1 MEFDDLFLTA
11 EHSQC
16 SQQTLESCISSFPF
30 EDYTTPINADHS
42 PYSLE
47 PQNGSYVGSH
57 SAYEHYLFAQ
67 KSGYMLPSNQ
77 QLKSPMFD
85 SQGMYEMQ
93 SPATMSDPSMSPS
106 PPPPPRIYKP
116 CVVCCDKSSGYHYGV
131 SSCEGCKG
139 FFRRSV
145 QKNMQYTCH
154 KDKNCVINKV
164 TRNRCQ
170 YCRLQ
175 KCFAT
180 GMSKEGMEE
189 RAVRNDRN
197 KKKVKRPEE
206 FTQSE
211 ELTDDEQLMLQEILD
226 AHNDTFHKQSETSL
240 SRVPVIKTNGVDAEK
255 AEDKEGE
262 EKGKIEKIMLWEKV
276 TELSSKGII
285 KIVEFAK
292 RIPGFATL
300 STSDQITLLKAACLE
315 IMILRLSS
323 RYDVDKDVLCF
334 NDGITLDRQQLRN
347 GGFGSLTDTIFTFA
361 SSLKSME
368 TDSLEYA
375 ALSAVC
381 LVSNDRSGLED
392 PLKIEHLQEPILEA
406 LKHYIRQRRKESPHV
421 FAKMIMKLTDLRS
434 ISVKGAERVLH
445 LRLEMPDELPP
456 LIIEM
461 LDRTENVC
469 IP

>member
-1 MEFDDLFLTA
+1 MESDEEKSKENSPLNV
-11 EHSQC
+11 EQ
-16 SQQTLESCISSFPF
+16 
-30 EDYTTPINADHS
+30 S
-42 PYSLE
+42 PYLE
-47 PQNGSYVGSH
+47 QQNGNYVGSH
-57 SAYEHYLFAQ
+57 AAYEHYLFAQ
-67 KSGYMLPSNQ
+67 KSGYMLPNNQ
-77 QLKSPMFD
+77 QLKNQMFD
-85 SQGMYEMQ
+85 AQGMYDMQ
-93 SPATMSDPSMSPS
+93 SPSTMSDPSMSPS

-116 CVVCCDKSSGYHYGV
+116 CVVCSDKSSGYHYGV

-154 KDKNCVINKV
+154 KEKNCVINKV

-180 GMSKEGMEE
+180 GMSKE
-189 RAVRNDRN
+189 AVRNDRN
-197 KKKVKRPEE
+197 KKKAKRSEDG
-206 FTQSE
+206 TQLE
-211 ELTDDEQLMLQEILD
+211 ELTEDEQAMLQEILE
-226 AHNDTFHKQSETSL
+226 AHNETFQKQEEATP
-240 SRVPVIKTNGVDAEK
+240 SRVPEIKTNGIKSENPVIKEEELEK
-255 AEDKEGE
+255 AKV
-262 EKGKIEKIMLWEKV
+262 EKIMLWEKV

-292 RIPGFATL
+292 KVPGFATL

-323 RYDVDKDVLCF
+323 RYDVEKDVMCF
-334 NDGITLDRQQLRN
+334 TGGVTLNRQQLQN
-347 GGFGSLTDTIFTFA
+347 GGFGTLTDTIFSFA

-368 TDSLEYA
+368 VDDLEYA

-392 PLKIEHLQEPILEA
+392 PTKVEQLQEPILEG
-406 LKHYIRQRRKESPHV
+406 LKHYVRSKRKESPHV